1 MAVLP
6 YTTDDLANVRRA
18 IINGVQRVRYS
29 GGPDAG
35 REVTYR
41 TLEELRSIE
50 SMIVSALQ
58 GASPKRKQINFV
70 GSKGL

>member
-6 YTTDDLANVRRA
+6 YTTDDLTNVRKA
-18 IINGVQRVRYS
+18 IINGVQRVRYA

-35 REVTYR
+35 REITYR
-41 TLEELRSIE
+41 TLDELRSIE
-50 SMIVSALQ
+50 SMIVNSLQ
-58 GASPKRKQINFV
+58 AASPQSKQIRYV